1 MQLAQINIARL
12 RAPLDAPAT
21 KEFNDFID
29 PINRLAE
36 ESPGFVWRLT
46 GNFGESSAQVSH
58 PFGDEMILV
67 NMSVW
72 ESVEALREFSYRT
85 VHSYFVRSRSKWFH
99 KLEHP
104 HLALWWVADGHW
116 PTLPEASERLER
128 IDAEGPT
135 SYAFC
140 LATTFAPAAPADRA
154 ATIRR
159 AKEV

>member
-21 KEFNDFID
+21 KEFNDFIA
-29 PINRLAE
+29 PINQLAE

-72 ESVEALREFSYRT
+72 ESIEALREFSYKT

-99 KLEHP
+99 RLEHP
-104 HLALWWVADGHW
+104 HLALWWVAEGHR
-116 PTLPEASERLER
+116 PSLVEAKERLEL
-128 IDAEGPT
+128 IDADGPT
-135 SYAFC
+135 QHAFS
-140 LATTFAPAAPADRA
+140 LATTFAPAVPADRE
-154 ATIRR
+154 ATIGR
-159 AKEV
+159 EG